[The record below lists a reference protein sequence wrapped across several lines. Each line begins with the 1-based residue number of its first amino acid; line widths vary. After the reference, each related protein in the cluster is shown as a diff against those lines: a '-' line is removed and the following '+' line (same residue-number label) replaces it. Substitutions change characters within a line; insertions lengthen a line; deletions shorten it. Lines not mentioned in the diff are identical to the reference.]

1 MKPIVERKSTKM
13 ASKKFN
19 KQTAHLRRRREF
31 LERINRE
38 SGLLDGLRRTLGRH
52 PNPGGPIV
60 FESDGKT
67 LIPEDPETVVASWI
81 EAGKEAGIDPVF
93 LHAIEKTGFVLSE
106 ENMYLFSEDDWKEWN
121 DAIEE
126 GRRIHGHESTRGR

>member
-1 MKPIVERKSTKM
+1 M

-19 KQTAHLRRRREF
+19 KQTAHLQRRREF
-31 LERINRE
+31 LERVNQE
-38 SGLLDGLRRTLGRH
+38 DGFLGELRRALGRD
-52 PNPGGPIV
+52 PNPGEPIV
-60 FESDGKT
+60 FGSEGET
-67 LIPEDPETVVASWI
+67 LIPEDPEAVVASWI

-93 LHAIEKTGFVLSE
+93 LHAIEKTGFILSE
-106 ENMYLFSEDDWKEWN
+106 ENMYLFSEDDWEKWN